1 MRRRQRLDPDGWQ
14 SVVVVVP
21 SARVMLWMIDIH
33 VQTVAVASSHINQT
47 GVVIVRA
54 LTTAPG
60 QPTNALSVS
69 SPPLLH
75 TIEIAFTR
83 FCFGMKGAAFGK
95 VLERLGTALR
105 EHTLIRF
112 VRRRAMIAD
121 RDVFGG
127 LHHFLNIV
135 SGHQLANLPFVP
147 RGAIKCFQPRAWVL

>member
-1 MRRRQRLDPDGWQ
+1 
-14 SVVVVVP
+14 
-21 SARVMLWMIDIH
+21 MLWMIDIH

-95 VLERLGTALR
+95 VLERLGTALC
-105 EHTLIRF
+105 EYAVVFLIW
-112 VRRRAMIAD
+112 RRAMIAD
-121 RDVFGG
+121 RDVLGV
-127 LHHFLNIV
+127 LHHFLHIV

-147 RGAIKCFQPRAWVL
+147 RGAVKCL